1 MGLNTSQFFRTKLQL
16 ELELCYCYVCLK
28 LYFFLEYFFL
38 FLSTYQS
45 FQIQSYKMSD
55 DSSSDELQ
63 IEKVQSQKG
72 SPKFGVVPK
81 DIKFMIKFKNT
92 AGKAYSLMEYD
103 LIKGKKLPYIAFI
116 KGKN

>member
-1 MGLNTSQFFRTKLQL
+1 
-16 ELELCYCYVCLK
+16 
-28 LYFFLEYFFL
+28 
-38 FLSTYQS
+38 
-45 FQIQSYKMSD
+45 MSG

-72 SPKFGVVPK
+72 SPKFSVVPK
-81 DIKFMIKFKNT
+81 DIKFLIKFKNT

-103 LIKGKKLPYIAFI
+103 LTKGKKLPYIAFI